1 LNLQNIANGV
11 ISGLNEEMMNF
22 VTNESM
28 ERFVYEIDDQFFE
41 QLTSID
47 NDLPTLTSEK
57 KDLIDIE
64 KYSKPLSTVNQTNRE
79 NCICP

>member
-1 LNLQNIANGV
+1 M

-28 ERFVYEIDDQFFE
+28 ERYVYEIDDQFFE
-41 QLTSID
+41 QLASID
-47 NDLPTLTSEK
+47 NDLPTLTSEQK
-57 KDLIDIE
+57 KDLIDIDN
-64 KYSKPLSTVNQTNRE
+64 YSKPLSTVNQTNRE